1 MNRDDISPVA
11 QAAIA
16 HAQFETIHP
25 FGDGNGRVGR
35 CLIQVLFRRRGLAP
49 RFLPPISIVLG
60 ANKDAYI
67 SGIEAFRTGDVDGW
81 VRYFARGDRG
91 RGARARAS
99 SPKRWR
105 HCRGTGARHPAPS
118 APTRPRWR

>member
-1 MNRDDISPVA
+1 PPWEEVRPLLEDLCDFINRDDVSPVA

-35 CLIQVLFRRRGLAP
+35 CLIQVLLRRRGLAQ

-60 ANKDAYI
+60 SAKDVYI
-67 SGIEAFRTGDVDGW
+67 SGIEAFRAGAIDDW
-81 VRYFARGDRG
+81 VAYFAR
-91 RGARARAS
+91 AAEA
-99 SPKRWR
+99 
-105 HCRGTGARHPAPS
+105 AAL
-118 APTRPRWR
+118 